1 MSIHY
6 DDATRTFALETVRTA
21 YMMRIGPGGR
31 LIHLYYGRRIGTGD
45 PGILYPPEDRS
56 FSPNYYHDRFMRT
69 VSPDTLPQEYTG
81 CNTGDFRLNCIEVID
96 PTGARGADFLC
107 RSYEVMAGKYSL
119 HGLPAAHDED
129 KDAETLILHL
139 EDPVSGLRLDLL
151 YGVFASQDIITR
163 AARLENGGTSP
174 LRLDKA
180 ASLCLDLPFGTWDL
194 VHFHGRHAMERQ
206 MQRLSLP
213 DNIQTVSSTRGASSH
228 HHNPFVILCDSR
240 AEEEQGECYGVMLAY
255 SGSYRIDIEK
265 TQNGLVRLVAGIH
278 DAGFSW
284 LLEPGAQFDTPETI
298 LAFTPDGL
306 GALSRT
312 YHRFLRRNV
321 CRGPWRFVR
330 RPILINN
337 WEATYLDFTA
347 DQIAAIAEKAA
358 GLGVEMMVLD
368 DGWFGRRSDDNSG
381 LGDWWVNTDK
391 LPGGLDPLIAHIHA
405 LGMKFGLWVE
415 PEMVSEESDLY
426 KAHPDWALTL
436 PGRQPAM
443 GRNQLVLD
451 LGRPDVF
458 GYVAGQMESLL
469 QDHAIDY
476 IKWDMNRNMS
486 DVYSR
491 ALPPERQGETA
502 HRYMLGVYA
511 LLERLTTRF
520 PNVLFEGCAGGG
532 GRFDAGMLAYFPQI
546 WCSDDTDAIE
556 RLSIQ
561 YGTSFGYPVSAM
573 GAHVSACPNHQ
584 TGRSV
589 PLGTR
594 AVVAMSGT
602 FGYELDLNRLTKS
615 ECEEVRTQI
624 ARMDRWSSL
633 IQSGDLYRISAPES
647 GNDFTAWQFVSPD
660 GSEALLDLVVTH
672 PRAGAAFPHLRL
684 RGLMSSALYQ
694 LDEVVYTG
702 CQDTPDAHGKPG
714 PISLQGMTLSG
725 SFLMYAG
732 LVLPK
737 LFGDYPAVQIHLTRE
752 ERA

>member
-1 MSIHY
+1 
-6 DDATRTFALETVRTA
+6 
-21 YMMRIGPGGR
+21 
-31 LIHLYYGRRIGTGD
+31 
-45 PGILYPPEDRS
+45 
-56 FSPNYYHDRFMRT
+56 
-69 VSPDTLPQEYTG
+69 
-81 CNTGDFRLNCIEVID
+81 
-96 PTGARGADFLC
+96 
-107 RSYEVMAGKYSL
+107 
-119 HGLPAAHDED
+119 
-129 KDAETLILHL
+129 
-139 EDPVSGLRLDLL
+139 
-151 YGVFASQDIITR
+151 
-163 AARLENGGTSP
+163 
-174 LRLDKA
+174 
-180 ASLCLDLPFGTWDL
+180 
-194 VHFHGRHAMERQ
+194 
-206 MQRLSLP
+206 
-213 DNIQTVSSTRGASSH
+213 
-228 HHNPFVILCDSR
+228 
-240 AEEEQGECYGVMLAY
+240 
-255 SGSYRIDIEK
+255 
-265 TQNGLVRLVAGIH
+265 
-278 DAGFSW
+278 
-284 LLEPGAQFDTPETI
+284 
-298 LAFTPDGL
+298 
-306 GALSRT
+306 
-312 YHRFLRRNV
+312 
-321 CRGPWRFVR
+321 
-330 RPILINN
+330 
-337 WEATYLDFTA
+337 
-347 DQIAAIAEKAA
+347 
-358 GLGVEMMVLD
+358 
-368 DGWFGRRSDDNSG
+368 
-381 LGDWWVNTDK
+381 
-391 LPGGLDPLIAHIHA
+391 
-405 LGMKFGLWVE
+405 
-415 PEMVSEESDLY
+415 MVSEESDLY

-589 PLGTR
+589 PLETR